1 MTAHIAFDHHN
12 CVYQGSL
19 LDIAVWERSNKY
31 EVNKPPLLIFE
42 MDSGRQIDINTHG
55 TDAEI
60 MDRYALVNDKEEEST
75 APQPTKS
82 KRGRPKLGVVG
93 REVTLLP
100 RHWEW
105 LDRQRGGAS
114 GTIRRLVDEAR
125 KQNARS
131 DGMRL
136 AQDRTNRFISAIAGD
151 LPGFEEATRAL
162 YSGNEAAFVKHV
174 EDWPKDVRTYTLKF
188 SEGAF

>member
-1 MTAHIAFDHHN
+1 MTSHIVFEQHH
-12 CVYQGSL
+12 CACYGTL
-19 LDIAVWERSNKY
+19 LDIAMWARAREQDENDLPV
-31 EVNKPPLLIFE
+31 LIFE
-42 MDSGRQIDINTHG
+42 MDTGRQIDIDTRG
-55 TDAEI
+55 TETEI
-60 MDRYALVNDKEEEST
+60 QTRFALPDTEENS
-75 APQPTKS
+75 PQQPGKG

-125 KQNARS
+125 KQSAHS
-131 DGMRL
+131 DGIRM

-162 YSGNEAAFVKHV
+162 YSGNEAAFVEHV
-174 EDWPKDVRTYTLKF
+174 NFWPKDVRTYTLKF
-188 SEGAF
+188 SDGAF